1 MKVNIEIDCTPEEAR
16 RFMGLPDVQPMQVAV
31 MAKMEKQMLEG
42 IDALAPE
49 AVLKTWMG
57 MVPVGAEQM
66 REAFMGML
74 KVGFPS
80 SSG

>member
-42 IDALAPE
+42 IEALAPDT
-49 AVLKTWMG
+49 VLKTWLG
-57 MVPVGAEQM
+57 MMPAGAEQM
-66 REAFMGML
+66 REAFLGLM
-74 KVGFPS
+74 KVGFPGS
-80 SSG
+80 TG